1 MVAEQLQRV
10 LSPDA
15 QKLDGLCNSLQYAA
29 ATMLTSYGEH
39 EGSMSKTSTPAK
51 LRPTRNDAQRQA
63 ILDAASLLFIEK
75 GFGGTNINDIA
86 DAVGMTRTALY
97 YYFTSKESMLEALT
111 EEVTEKA
118 STLAKSVSG
127 RDELPADEALRLLIL
142 QHAGLILSHPVQF
155 RVVERSE
162 SSLPEPHRSAA
173 QSARRAVLDHFVRVI
188 QRGIDEGQFRRGADA
203 RIAAFSIIG
212 MCNWTAWW
220 FDPGGDV
227 PADTVAATIVDFGLR
242 MLVPNR
248 PRRGRAVSVEDAVG
262 QMREALEVFESQ
274 VKR

>member
-1 MVAEQLQRV
+1 MSDRSAKTQR
-10 LSPDA
+10 
-15 QKLDGLCNSLQYAA
+15 AA
-29 ATMLTSYGEH
+29 KA
-39 EGSMSKTSTPAK
+39 
-51 LRPTRNDAQRQA
+51 RPSRNDAQRQA

-86 DAVGMTRTALY
+86 DAVGTTRTALY
-97 YYFTSKESMLEALT
+97 YYFPSKETMLAALT

-118 STLAKSVSG
+118 SALAQSVSG

-173 QSARRAVLDHFVRVI
+173 QSARRSLLNHFVRVI
-188 QRGIDEGQFRRGADA
+188 QRGVDDGQFRRGTDA

-212 MCNWTAWW
+212 MCNWAAWW
-220 FDPGGDV
+220 FDARGDT
-227 PADTVAATIVDFGLR
+227 PADTVASTIVDFGLR
-242 MLVPNR
+242 MLLPDK
-248 PRRGRAVSVEDAVG
+248 PRRARAASIDDAVG

-274 VKR
+274 VKRPPGR

>member
-1 MVAEQLQRV
+1 
-10 LSPDA
+10 
-15 QKLDGLCNSLQYAA
+15 
-29 ATMLTSYGEH
+29 
-39 EGSMSKTSTPAK
+39 MSTASTPTR

-97 YYFTSKESMLEALT
+97 YYFPSKESMLEALT

-118 STLAKSVSG
+118 SALAQSVSG
-127 RDELPADEALRLLIL
+127 RDELPADEALRLLIR

-173 QSARRAVLDHFVRVI
+173 QNARRAVLDHFVRVI
-188 QRGIDEGQFRRGADA
+188 QRGIDGGQFRRGTDA

-212 MCNWTAWW
+212 MCNWSAWW
-220 FDPGGDV
+220 FDPGRDLA
-227 PADTVAATIVDFGLR
+227 ADAVAATIVDFGLR
-242 MLVPNR
+242 MLVSDK
-248 PRRGRAVSVEDAVG
+248 PRRARAVNVEDAVG

-274 VKR
+274 LKRR